1 MREPQQGNHTMSDT
15 FRKEYRQL
23 SPEISSRILDIKAA
37 AEDMEIQLLRLEA
50 GRHRSLA
57 ITALEESVL
66 WAVKQATT

>member
-1 MREPQQGNHTMSDT
+1 
-15 FRKEYRQL
+15 
-23 SPEISSRILDIKAA
+23 
-37 AEDMEIQLLRLEA
+37 MEIQLLRLEA